1 MSEFLLNK
9 VLLITFILCVLN
21 CIKHIWVLVNG
32 LREEIPSKYELS
44 TNERFLL
51 GLSISYIITTIFTG
65 IQI

>member
-9 VLLITFILCVLN
+9 ILLTILILCVLN
-21 CIKHIWVLVNG
+21 CLKHIWNLVNG
-32 LREEIPSKYELS
+32 LREEIPNKYEIS
-44 TNERFLL
+44 IKERFLL